1 MLLCYYV
8 YEQCTPL
15 PIKSRKQLIGGI
27 DASKYHTFGNWLKE
41 NINKYIVQRS
51 YCQTA
56 FCPFLPDFPWDLHP
70 PAAWG
75 AQLCPAVEPYDVSLC
90 GPSLW
95 SAGVSYPDGV
105 PFQPLV
111 QPQLI
116 HFEPVGKRGRK
127 LCRLCKHSSATAKTR
142 GCNQHSSATHT
153 EHSTILGPL
162 WGKLAPQLHP
172 TQTCCW

>member
-56 FCPFLPDFPWDLHP
+56 FCPFLPGFPWDLHP
-70 PAAWG
+70 PAAEGLSRVLQWNHTMFLCVDHPFG
-75 AQLCPAVEPYDVSLC
+75 QLESVIQMVSPPNLLYN
-90 GPSLW
+90 PSLFTLSRW
-95 SAGVSYPDGV
+95 GRGGESCVGCASTAQQQQKSGCVIST
-105 PFQPLV
+105 V
-111 QPQLI
+111 QPHTQN
-116 HFEPVGKRGRK
+116 
-127 LCRLCKHSSATAKTR
+127 TAQ
-142 GCNQHSSATHT
+142 C
-153 EHSTILGPL
+153 
-162 WGKLAPQLHP
+162 WGHYEES
-172 TQTCCW
+172 